1 MLFCNLLVTM
11 IVYAQERG
19 LDMQFFPFLTDNP
32 MKMAFFI
39 PAGNEPGS
47 RARGYLARGSKRGYS
62 TSWIS
67 EMSGEATNE

>member
-1 MLFCNLLVTM
+1 M

-47 RARGYLARGSKRGYS
+47 RARGYLANAAWVKTGLFHQLDF
-62 TSWIS
+62 
-67 EMSGEATNE
+67 